1 MKLLNGGIH
10 IFTQHPDLAMRA
22 FYREAEQYRKDEEA
36 HREGMEFLASLD
48 DAFTERCQ
56 KEIES
61 FRKSHPHLIVIQ
73 YPEAVS
79 CFVERFFLSPDY
91 MAASLSGRRKAR
103 VLVSVVGHM
112 TDLPGDE
119 EQVFQM
125 FWGFEKKCVAQI
137 RLFARGAEITCKSSG
152 MEQFREKLG
161 HLVPPDSILYRLEG
175 KAPLDCLSAL
185 EKELGIFLGRTDL
198 AEFIRYCE
206 LLKEHLYASFYQAEP
221 ISEVAGP

>member
-79 CFVERFFLSPDY
+79 CFVERFFLYGGIP
-91 MAASLSGRRKAR
+91 
-103 VLVSVVGHM
+103 
-112 TDLPGDE
+112 
-119 EQVFQM
+119 
-125 FWGFEKKCVAQI
+125 
-137 RLFARGAEITCKSSG
+137 
-152 MEQFREKLG
+152 FR
-161 HLVPPDSILYRLEG
+161 
-175 KAPLDCLSAL
+175 
-185 EKELGIFLGRTDL
+185 
-198 AEFIRYCE
+198 
-206 LLKEHLYASFYQAEP
+206 QAEGTC
-221 ISEVAGP
+221 AGQCCGPHDRLAWR